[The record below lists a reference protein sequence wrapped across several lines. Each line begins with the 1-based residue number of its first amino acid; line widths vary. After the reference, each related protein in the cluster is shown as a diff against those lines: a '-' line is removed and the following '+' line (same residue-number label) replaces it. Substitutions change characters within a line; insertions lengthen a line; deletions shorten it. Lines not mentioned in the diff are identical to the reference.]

1 MINLLLNSFFE
12 IFGATA
18 NNRSI
23 RVVRFRL
30 HLKFF
35 IVCLA
40 AAVLTFAACGTRRQ
54 SKRLSVQTSTRVE
67 AAFYRQ
73 QCVICHGAE
82 AEGKDIG
89 GRVTPSMRDGDIL
102 TKSDEYIYDQ
112 IYNGGNG
119 MPPFKHQMT
128 EAQIKN
134 MVRFIRDLQKENP

>member
-1 MINLLLNSFFE
+1 MQ
-12 IFGATA
+12 
-18 NNRSI
+18 
-23 RVVRFRL
+23 
-30 HLKFF
+30 LKVSL
-35 IVCLA
+35 VCLA
-40 AAVLTFAACGTRRQ
+40 VAIFVLAACGAKQ
-54 SKRLSVQTSTRVE
+54 KHRLSVQTSARVE

-89 GRVTPSMRDGDIL
+89 GRITPSMRDGDVL

-134 MVRFIRDLQKENP
+134 MVRFIRDLQKTE